1 MSKATLARPATLTPS
16 KIIIRTGR
24 LVDLGL
30 RWDGRQFYRG
40 DFNIHWTEICLDND
54 ARFEQRIE
62 RLKAELVRRE
72 AL

>member
-1 MSKATLARPATLTPS
+1 MSKATLARPTTSTPS
-16 KIIIRTGR
+16 KTTIRTGR

-40 DFNIHWTEICLDND
+40 DFNIHWTKICLDND